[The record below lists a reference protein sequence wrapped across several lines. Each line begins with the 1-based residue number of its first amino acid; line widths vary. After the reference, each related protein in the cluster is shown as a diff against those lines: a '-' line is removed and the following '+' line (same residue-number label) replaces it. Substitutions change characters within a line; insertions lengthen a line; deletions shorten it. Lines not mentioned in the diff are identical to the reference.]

1 MKTEKKKQNNKK
13 MEKSC
18 VHHLIPKIKEQT
30 KRKKKDI
37 ILENFQYR

>member
-13 MEKSC
+13 MKKSC

-30 KRKKKDI
+30 KSIKKT
-37 ILENFQYR
+37 